1 MQTAKRVRDEWLALR
16 CQAGDA
22 GAFEDLCIE
31 TEPPLL
37 YYASKLAGNRDTALD
52 ILHETWVRALA
63 GIRKLKEPA
72 SVRSWLYTLVHSI
85 ALGQIRREKT
95 DRRIEEVVLE
105 TREETAEDA
114 FTADDANA
122 IHDALDELSEKHG
135 EILALYFLEE
145 FSLAEIAQVCGE
157 RDSAA
162 MVQRRVG
169 SLTARAASCG
179 IFFTWGDVELVKH
192 YIDACRIDRLKEI
205 KQIQLQLFEL
215 DTAREPSNLG

>member
-1 MQTAKRVRDEWLALR
+1 MNGWRCGARRRCGRFRRSLHRNGAAALVL
-16 CQAGDA
+16 CEQAGRESGHCSRNSARDLGSRPCRHTQAQRA
-22 GAFEDLCIE
+22 GLG
-31 TEPPLL
+31 
-37 YYASKLAGNRDTALD
+37 K
-52 ILHETWVRALA
+52 V
-63 GIRKLKEPA
+63 
-72 SVRSWLYTLVHSI
+72 VLYTLVHSI